1 MTGNGKKKKE
11 KKKRD
16 EETDFVGTSRF
27 LPGGSSSS
35 INI

>member
-1 MTGNGKKKKE
+1 MTGNGKE
-11 KKKRD
+11 EGEEEEG